1 MKRPLILDGA
11 MGTELQNRGVK
22 VPLPLWSANANIEHP
37 EIVINIHKDYIESGS
52 DIITANTFRSTSW
65 TYRKVGYGKK
75 RSVEMAKLSLYKA
88 VECAQKAISD
98 STRIAGSI
106 TSIEDCYTPSD
117 FPGRSIAEDIYGYST
132 EWLVDAGADIILFE
146 TMGNIQEI
154 SCGLEMVKNLEV
166 PVWLSIIM
174 KDDSHLLDET
184 PIQDVIE
191 MIKGYHLDC
200 LMTNCNQIDTTLN
213 SLDGIL
219 KLWTKEW
226 GVYPNLGINDYEN
239 DYFTIVDDSNFRNAI
254 ATLFS
259 YEPDVIGLCCGSN
272 PKHITE
278 LKNIQNT
285 KNQI

>member
-75 RSVEMAKLSLYKA
+75 KSVEMAKLSLYKA

-106 TSIEDCYTPSD
+106 TSIEDCYTPSA
-117 FPGRSIAEDIYGYST
+117 FPGRSIAEDTYGYST

-166 PVWLSIIM
+166 PVWLSIIL

-191 MIKGYHLDC
+191 LINRYHLDC
-200 LMTNCNQIDTTLN
+200 LMTNCNQIDTTL
-213 SLDGIL
+213 SALDGIL
-219 KLWTKEW
+219 KLWAKEW
-226 GVYPNLGINDYEN
+226 GVYPNLGINDYGN
-239 DYFTIVDDSNFRNAI
+239 DYFTIVDDSNFRSAI

-259 YEPDVIGLCCGSN
+259 YEPDVIGLCCGST

-278 LKNIQNT
+278 LKNIHNM

>member
-1 MKRPLILDGA
+1 MDGA

-22 VPLPLWSANANIEHP
+22 VPLPLWSANANIEYP
-37 EIVINIHKDYIESGS
+37 EIVINIHKDYIECGS

-75 RSVEMAKLSLYKA
+75 RSVEMAKLSLFKA

-106 TSIEDCYTPSD
+106 TSIEDCYTPSA

-154 SCGLEMVKNLEV
+154 SCGLEMVKDLEV